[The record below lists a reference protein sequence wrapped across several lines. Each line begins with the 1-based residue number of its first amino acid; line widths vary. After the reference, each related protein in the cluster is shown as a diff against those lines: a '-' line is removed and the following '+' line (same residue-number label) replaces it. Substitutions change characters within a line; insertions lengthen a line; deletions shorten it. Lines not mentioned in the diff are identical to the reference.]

1 MPGRS
6 SQAQQLIAALLRA
19 RTGRGQIA
27 HVVGAAGS
35 GKTQLLREVA
45 NYAREAGALVL
56 ATTCT
61 PDTPPLAPWRVI
73 SRAAALATGRTADGD
88 DSPDLVTRVADA
100 ISDFD
105 GHEQWTLLVLDD
117 IHAADHATVE
127 VLHLLAPMLSGR
139 PALIIVAGRPGAM
152 GFTAYADQ
160 VLELTGLDVDD
171 LAEWLRALQ
180 PDAADAA
187 LQLGGA
193 RLKAITGGNPLAVR
207 HLLEEMGGPSRLLA
221 ADSEMPGDPLG
232 SLLASLT
239 LLQRDVLVV
248 DALYGESARGESVA
262 SILGLRTAEVRDA
275 LDHARGLG
283 LLRPAIDG
291 SDGAHVH
298 PAVAERL
305 LADLGPGGVCQA
317 QARIARAL
325 EAAGNPSFDFAAHAL
340 AAGEEFTVAER
351 ARLAQEAATE
361 AVRLYAFIDA
371 DHFFA
376 AAIDLVD
383 DEQLALRLLLA
394 RVDARHRSGDLL
406 GASELALLAF
416 RQAERLGDT
425 DAIAEAAVRY
435 AYPPDWRAG
444 DDVAIELL
452 EKAEAARPNPARLA
466 EVLAARAVVE
476 MRLPIRT
483 AGGHQW
489 GWLTRP
495 AIAQPLAEQAV
506 ALADRSGDSLARTR
520 AMLAWRSTH
529 RAPEYLERRREMSQ
543 GALILAQRLR
553 HLDLVVEAGVRAS
566 IDALEAAD
574 RMAFDEASGLVA
586 WAADRARQPRLLW
599 RAAVLASM
607 RAGMSR
613 DVDGVHGALLRAR
626 GAAASGEVPGSH
638 VAEIAMGFQL
648 AMMTGDVKALS
659 AMTGNAEIMNHP
671 LGAGGIALIN
681 ALAGD
686 KDAVPRM
693 VADGA
698 AKLDREASLLMSAL
712 LFGRAAVLVGDVD
725 GARVLLPVLEPFC
738 DRIGTDGDGFVYGG
752 PIAGLTT
759 VFREMLGDADGAA
772 ADAQLS
778 TALHMRMGTTAAN
791 WVAPMHAPL
800 APALLTDREM
810 RVLNG
815 MARGLRNTDMAN
827 ELNYS
832 LATIR
837 RETSSVFRKLKVTG
851 RAEAVAEGYRLG
863 LISPKS

>member
-1 MPGRS
+1 MPGRGP
-6 SQAQQLIAALLRA
+6 QAEQLISALLRA

-27 HVVGAAGS
+27 HVIGEAGS

-56 ATTCT
+56 TSTCT
-61 PDTPPLAPWRVI
+61 PDAPPLAPWHVI
-73 SRAAALATGRTADGD
+73 SRAAALATGRPATDD
-88 DSPDLVTRVADA
+88 DSPDLVTRIAAA
-100 ISDFD
+100 ISGFD
-105 GHEQWTLLVLDD
+105 GNEQWTLLILDD

-127 VLHLLAPMLSGR
+127 VLHVLAPMLTSR
-139 PALIIVAGRPGAM
+139 PALVVVAGRPGSA

-160 VLELTGLDVDD
+160 VIEVTGLDADA
-171 LAEWLRALQ
+171 LAEWLRAIRPDA
-180 PDAADAA
+180 PDAALHLA
-187 LQLGGA
+187 GA
-193 RLKAITGGNPLAVR
+193 RLHAITGGNPLAVR

-221 ADSEMPGDPLG
+221 TDDAEMPGDPLG
-232 SLLASLT
+232 SLLAQLAPT
-239 LLQRDVLVV
+239 QRDILVV
-248 DALYGESARGESVA
+248 DALYGESARGQSVA

-275 LDHARGLG
+275 LDYARGLG

-305 LADLGPGGVCQA
+305 LADLGPDGVRQA

-340 AAGEEFTVAER
+340 AAGEEFSLAER
-351 ARLAQEAATE
+351 AQLAEEAATE
-361 AVRLYAFIDA
+361 AVRLYAFADA
-371 DHFFA
+371 DHFYE
-376 AAIDLVD
+376 AAIDFATD
-383 DEQLALRLLLA
+383 DTTALRLLLA
-394 RVDARHRSGDLL
+394 RLDARHRSGDLI

-416 RQAERLGDT
+416 RQAERLGDV
-425 DAIAEAAVRY
+425 DALAEAAVRY

-452 EKAEAARPNPARLA
+452 DKAEAARPNPARLA

-495 AIAQPLAEQAV
+495 TVAQPLAEQAV
-506 ALADRSGDSLARTR
+506 TLADRSGDPLARTR

-529 RAPEYLERRREMSQ
+529 RAPEFLERRRELSQ
-543 GALILAQRLR
+543 GALALAQRLR

-566 IDALEAAD
+566 VDALEAAD
-574 RMAFDEASGLVA
+574 RQAFDEASGLVA
-586 WAADRARQPRLLW
+586 WAAERARQPRLIW
-599 RAAVLASM
+599 RASVLASM

-613 DVDGVHGALLRAR
+613 DVDGLHGTLLRAR
-626 GAAASGEVPGSH
+626 AAAASGEVPGSH
-638 VAEIAMGFQL
+638 VAEIASAFQL
-648 AMMTGDVKALS
+648 AMMTGDVKALVS
-659 AMTGNAEIMNHP
+659 MTENAEVMNHP
-671 LGAGGIALIN
+671 LGAGGVALIN
-681 ALAGD
+681 AVVGD
-686 KDAVPRM
+686 KEAVPRM
-693 VADGA
+693 VAEGV
-698 AKLDREASLLMSAL
+698 AKLDRETSLLMTAL
-712 LFGRAAVLVGDVD
+712 LFGRAAAIVGDAD
-725 GARVLLPVLEPFC
+725 GARLLLPVLDPFR
-738 DRIGTDGDGFVYGG
+738 DRMGTDGDGFVFGG
-752 PIAGLTT
+752 PVAGLTA
-759 VFREMLGDADGAA
+759 VFRELLGDAAGAA
-772 ADAQLS
+772 ADAQLATS
-778 TALHMRMGTTAAN
+778 LHMRMGTTSAN

-815 MARGLRNTDMAN
+815 MARGLRNTDMAD

-863 LISPKS
+863 LITG